1 MNAPQLYTVERV
13 AELLKLH
20 VKTERAYVRSG
31 RLKGTRIGKQYRIT
45 RRDLEEFA
53 GTSAIDPP
61 AVNRTRHVV
70 ASVVVDA
77 DAVKP
82 ETADRIST
90 LVIVRPECP
99 RRRRG
104 RSARGHHL
112 LPGTRQTARHDH
124 SESRHSGRTDASGEH
139 APGGLTHDGIW
150 LDGAGH
156 MLPPQTTRLP
166 IFWHVSGRRTGRA
179 RNVEHLRSVRPPWIS
194 I

>member
-90 LVIVRPECP
+90 LVMS
-99 RRRRG
+99 G
-104 RSARGHHL
+104 LNARGGGGDV
-112 LPGTRQTARHDH
+112 PRVDIIYYP
-124 SESRHSGRTDASGEH
+124 EH
-139 APGGLTHDGIW
+139 AKLRVTITASPDIAAGL
-150 LDGAGH
+150 
-156 MLPPQTTRLP
+156 MRL
-166 IFWHVSGRRTGRA
+166 VNTLL
-179 RNVEHLRSVRPPWIS
+179 ED
-194 I
+194 